1 MAEIDRLTVVFDARF
16 DQMEAKLNKVIR
28 SNYAAADKVEKKW
41 KSANDNI
48 SKGALGG
55 ALDALS
61 SRAPGAAAGLT
72 KLGGAGLVAAAA
84 IGAVTVAAAAARNA
98 MAFADE
104 IGDAAQKIGVTTDTL
119 QEFRYAIHQVGG
131 EAGDADEALGQFTQ
145 TLGKAQVLGTAKN
158 LPPFKALGLDPKELG
173 DVDNALKVVLERLG
187 RVQSEAQRQALAKAL
202 GLEKFIPLA
211 REGATKIDE
220 LREAAR
226 RLGYVMDADLIKK
239 AGDANDKLEDLQQI
253 IKVQLNSALVEIA
266 PVILEVANALAD
278 AAKAT
283 RFFFD
288 KLNELNTWAANH
300 DVLAMFDW
308 ANNAGKATGEF
319 LGTDKIGKAIQ
330 GQSKPKSRG
339 YTPEMFGLTS
349 PGSKPLPPFDPID
362 QSSGGGGSKGR
373 KARGPSQADVLRER
387 SADVNEQLARAS
399 ADVLDAMASLTGGIT
414 ERAKLESDIVTRD
427 TQTAN
432 EALHQ
437 QRLKIDAD
445 KTLTDAQKGQL
456 ADVLEQAQLQ
466 NIKTRD
472 LKLEKIDRDATADLE
487 ENIFRD
493 RQEIGKYYDE
503 ILSIELGNARTAKER
518 RALELKILEHKQA
531 EERAEMLA
539 RQERERVGLSGFDL
553 EKRLNQQA
561 AERASQGDLFVNQT
575 ADANRRNLGPLADYF
590 DKLPQTI
597 DDVNERLE
605 TMAASGLS
613 SVVDGL
619 AGVAAGF
626 NSLGDVAKSVLRQL
640 TYDLTK
646 LNLETALGMNAGGGQ
661 GGGGLLGFL
670 KGGLKLGAAAFGGV
684 SGGSFLSG
692 APADVQASFAG
703 LFAEGTNN
711 HPGGLSIVGEKG
723 PEFVNIP
730 RGAQVI
736 PNDILRSMSKGRGST
751 TTYAGNTYNLAVHAA
766 PGMTPADTRR
776 TATQLHAELRRQIGG
791 NGRRGF

>member
-445 KTLTDAQKGQL
+445 KTLTNAQKGQL

-466 NIKTRD
+466 NIRTRD
-472 LKLEKIDRDATADLE
+472 LRLEKIDRDATADLE
-487 ENIFRD
+487 EKILRD
-493 RQEIGKYYDE
+493 RQEIGKFYDD

-518 RALELKILEHKQA
+518 RALELKILAHKQD
-531 EERAEMLA
+531 EERAALKA
-539 RQERERVGLSGFDL
+539 KL
-553 EKRLNQQA
+553 A
-561 AERASQGDLFVNQT
+561 AEVAAGAKSRSQADAELASQGDLFVNQT

-619 AGVAAGF
+619 AGAAAGF

-646 LNLETALGMNAGGGQ
+646 LNLETALGMNSAGGGGVFGLLRGLI
-661 GGGGLLGFL
+661 GGG
-670 KGGLKLGAAAFGGV
+670 
-684 SGGSFLSG
+684 GGSFLSR
-692 APADVQASFAG
+692 APAGIQAAFDG
-703 LFAEGTNN
+703 LYANGTDSV
-711 HPGGLSIVGEKG
+711 PRSGRYMVGERG
-723 PEFVNIP
+723 PEIVNLP

-736 PNDILRSMSKGRGST
+736 PNDIMRSISKGGGSSSRSYSPT
-751 TTYAGNTYNLAVHAA
+751 LHLNVYPQ
-766 PGMTPADTRR
+766 PGMTARDARR
-776 TATQLHAELRRQIGG
+776 TGAQAGAAAMREMAKARRA
-791 NGRRGF
+791 GF